1 MRLSPFSS
9 TEGKEFLFKAAGFRV
24 KVDDRNEKMGKRI
37 RESEM
42 QKIPVM
48 LILGDK
54 DIENQTVSVRRR
66 TEGDLGAMSLEAALT
81 LFAQYR
87 DA

>member
-1 MRLSPFSS
+1 
-9 TEGKEFLFKAAGFRV
+9 
-24 KVDDRNEKMGKRI
+24 MGKRI

-66 TEGDLGAMSLEAALT
+66 TEGDLGAMSLEAALA
-81 LFAQYR
+81 LFTQYK

>member
-1 MRLSPFSS
+1 VDDHRALDTYSLIGVPYAKNTRLSYQRFAY
-9 TEGKEFLFKAAGFRV
+9 LV
-24 KVDDRNEKMGKRI
+24 C
-37 RESEM
+37 
-42 QKIPVM
+42 
-48 LILGDK
+48 LYILLLDDK
-54 DIENQTVSVRRR
+54 DIENSTVRRR